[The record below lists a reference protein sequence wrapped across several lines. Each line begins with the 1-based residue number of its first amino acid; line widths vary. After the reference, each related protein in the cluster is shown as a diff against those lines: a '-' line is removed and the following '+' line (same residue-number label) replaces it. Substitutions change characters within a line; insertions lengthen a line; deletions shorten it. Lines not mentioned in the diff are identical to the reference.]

1 MTEQLTYAYLG
12 GITKSRDTAGFL
24 HIKGLASD
32 DTLDLDG
39 QICDPEWLES
49 SMGEWFKTG
58 NLREMH
64 GMTAVGKATG
74 MSQSGTGFYIE
85 GKIET
90 QSWDDA
96 KSGQKKYRTV
106 IIVNELVLLDKPQAL
121 NPQRGDEIPDE
132 DIPF

>member
-1 MTEQLTYAYLG
+1 MPSGMAVATFTLATTDRRKDAQGNWQDKTEWHDLRAFGRVAEIVRDYVDKG
-12 GITKSRDTAGFL
+12 SRL
-24 HIKGLASD
+24 
-32 DTLDLDG
+32 
-39 QICDPEWLES
+39 
-49 SMGEWFKTG
+49 
-58 NLREMH
+58 
-64 GMTAVGKATG
+64 
-74 MSQSGTGFYIE
+74 YIE

>member
-1 MTEQLTYAYLG
+1 MRSLNRASLIGNAGKKPEMRSMPSGMAVATFTLATTDRRKDAQGNWQDKTEWHDLRAFGRVAEIVRDYVDKG
-12 GITKSRDTAGFL
+12 SRL
-24 HIKGLASD
+24 
-32 DTLDLDG
+32 
-39 QICDPEWLES
+39 
-49 SMGEWFKTG
+49 
-58 NLREMH
+58 
-64 GMTAVGKATG
+64 
-74 MSQSGTGFYIE
+74 YIE